1 MAKGK
6 DFSSATTEAAERAKQ
21 IRSELAALHDPD
33 MVAGGGSP
41 EPVRMG
47 NSVIN
52 SSIGASWPS
61 RLKALDEAV
70 DNAIA
75 SGGGAAKMN
84 VKLEL
89 LRGTSR

>member
-1 MAKGK
+1 
-6 DFSSATTEAAERAKQ
+6 
-21 IRSELAALHDPD
+21 
-33 MVAGGGSP
+33 
-41 EPVRMG
+41 MG